1 MNLKRWLPCIGWA
14 ASYNRVT
21 AGKDALAAVI
31 VTLMLIPQS
40 LAYAMLAGLPPITG
54 LYASIAPLFLYA
66 IFGSSRTLAVG
77 PVAVISLMTAA
88 ALGPMFATG
97 SSAYI
102 GAAMLLAA
110 LSGVILLLMAVLR
123 LGFLAN
129 FLSHPVISGFIS
141 ASGLLIALSQLK
153 HILGVKAEG
162 QTVLQ
167 LLPSLAEQLPLVNMP
182 TLLVGGVCLLFLQ
195 LARTRLKDLLL
206 GLGLSS
212 GWADSLTKT
221 GPVLTIIVSVW
232 VVTLFNLDSS
242 GVRVV
247 GRIPEGL
254 PILQLPTMDWQLALQ
269 LLPAALL
276 ISLVGFVESVSVA
289 QTLAAKRRERIDP
302 DQELV
307 GLGAANIA
315 AAVSGGFPVT
325 GGFSRSIV
333 NFDAGARTPMAG
345 ILTAIGI
352 AFTALF
358 FTPLFHNLPHAVL
371 AATIIVAVLSL
382 VDFGS
387 LKRTW
392 RFSKQDFIAQAAT
405 MFGVLFLGV
414 EIGIILGVS
423 LSLLLFLWRTSRPHS
438 AVVGQLPGSEHFRN
452 IERFSVVQS
461 EFVVSLRV
469 DESLYFPNARYLEE
483 RITQLMVEYPE
494 CKHLVLMCSG
504 VNLIDAS
511 ALDSLEAIAER
522 LTAAGIQLHLSEVK
536 GPVMDQLHRSDF
548 LQHFGGH
555 VFVSQYAAMQALDSA
570 SVGRAAQ
577 G

>member
-1 MNLKRWLPCIGWA
+1 
-14 ASYNRVT
+14 
-21 AGKDALAAVI
+21 
-31 VTLMLIPQS
+31 
-40 LAYAMLAGLPPITG
+40 
-54 LYASIAPLFLYA
+54 
-66 IFGSSRTLAVG
+66 
-77 PVAVISLMTAA
+77 
-88 ALGPMFATG
+88 
-97 SSAYI
+97 
-102 GAAMLLAA
+102 
-110 LSGVILLLMAVLR
+110 
-123 LGFLAN
+123 
-129 FLSHPVISGFIS
+129 
-141 ASGLLIALSQLK
+141 
-153 HILGVKAEG
+153 
-162 QTVLQ
+162 
-167 LLPSLAEQLPLVNMP
+167 
-182 TLLVGGVCLLFLQ
+182 
-195 LARTRLKDLLL
+195 
-206 GLGLSS
+206 
-212 GWADSLTKT
+212 
-221 GPVLTIIVSVW
+221 
-232 VVTLFNLDSS
+232 
-242 GVRVV
+242 
-247 GRIPEGL
+247 
-254 PILQLPTMDWQLALQ
+254 LALQ